1 MKTVNDAI
9 NKIDDIRKKCKTLYT
24 TFDSVRNEVYETYEH
39 SVEHLTEEQW
49 KPPYIPDDEIPKY
62 EDRRDDLQD
71 AISEVAD
78 LLDEYIDL
86 IGKIKIEE

>member
-1 MKTVNDAI
+1 MCDLA
-9 NKIDDIRKKCKTLYT
+9 
-24 TFDSVRNEVYETYEH
+24 
-39 SVEHLTEEQW
+39 
-49 KPPYIPDDEIPKY
+49 PYIPDDEISKY

-86 IGKIKIEE
+86 INKIKIEE